1 MTVDELNT
9 VAVIGAGTMGCG
21 IAQALALA
29 GYATTL
35 YDVDVAASKKARES
49 IVASLSKGVE
59 LGRVPAGDRDLALER
74 LRMETDLGEAVV
86 DADLVIEA
94 IHESMPAKR
103 ELFAELD
110 ARSPERAILTSN
122 TSSLSIGM
130 LAEAT
135 ARPSRVGGLHFF
147 NPVHAMPLI
156 EIVIHDAVDEDVVGT
171 LRAVAKSLGKT
182 PIVVRDVPGFAT
194 TRLGL
199 VLGLEAIRMVE
210 QEVATAADIDRAME
224 LGYKHPM
231 GPLKLTDLVGLD
243 VRMQIAEYLHK
254 ELGMEQFRP
263 PRLLRRMVL
272 AGKLGR
278 KTGEGFYKY

>member
-59 LGRVPAGDRDLALER
+59 LGRVPEGDRDLALER

-156 EIVIHDAVDEDVVGT
+156 EIVIHDAVDEDVVVIDEKKGSPPGRGGPWLAVPGAGVAEAEGRERGQNDERVPHVVSGSGMGGNAT
-171 LRAVAKSLGKT
+171 LR
-182 PIVVRDVPGFAT
+182 R
-194 TRLGL
+194 RGL
-199 VLGLEAIRMVE
+199 VPPCPTV
-210 QEVATAADIDRAME
+210 
-224 LGYKHPM
+224 
-231 GPLKLTDLVGLD
+231 GPGTNLSKDSW
-243 VRMQIAEYLHK
+243 
-254 ELGMEQFRP
+254 
-263 PRLLRRMVL
+263 
-272 AGKLGR
+272 
-278 KTGEGFYKY
+278 